1 MFQMLKKK
9 NNSDVF
15 VENQIETYYESGDEK
30 PPYHNDD
37 GQPKYLQQTLN
48 SIYVFLMSLVT

>member
-1 MFQMLKKK
+1 MLKK

-37 GQPKYLQQTLN
+37 GQTKYLQQSLN